1 MTYSVTFGLLLA
13 LWSGCTLVGYR
24 KRSKKYFFFLGG
36 GVMYIKS
43 LTVKIKST
51 LTSGHTHTHW
61 TQTLVSWGKSCFWH
75 LQPPLPNTLTQDN
88 YSVILRGVGAAR
100 QAAVFDV
107 GTGGMCERQSCG
119 PALRLKLTLRSQ
131 SPLRT
136 ITKLTVC
143 CWTACFKCVCVC
155 VSSLTTDHCHLSH
168 RLNMRT

>member
-1 MTYSVTFGLLLA
+1 MTYSMTLGLSLA
-13 LWSGCTLVGYR
+13 LWSGYTLVGFR
-24 KRSKKYFFFLGG
+24 KRSKKYVFFWGG
-36 GVMYIKS
+36 GGLCKWSHLLLKPSQLWHLV
-43 LTVKIKST
+43 
-51 LTSGHTHTHW
+51 THTHW
-61 TQTLVSWGKSCFWH
+61 TQTLVSWGKSCFWP

-119 PALRLKLTLRSQ
+119 SALRLKLTVRSQ

-136 ITKLTVC
+136 IAKLTVC
-143 CWTACFKCVCVC
+143 CWTACFKCVCVR

-168 RLNMRT
+168 RLNMHT